1 MTARVEIAAVSSK
14 PGRPTPPPTAR
25 AGRASAPAE
34 RAGNALVAIGTAST
48 ANGTMNTAQ
57 AKP

>member
-1 MTARVEIAAVSSK
+1 MHR
-14 PGRPTPPPTAR
+14 PGRDRRGLVEAADR
-25 AGRASAPAE
+25 DRVRWRGSAPAD

-57 AKP
+57 ANP